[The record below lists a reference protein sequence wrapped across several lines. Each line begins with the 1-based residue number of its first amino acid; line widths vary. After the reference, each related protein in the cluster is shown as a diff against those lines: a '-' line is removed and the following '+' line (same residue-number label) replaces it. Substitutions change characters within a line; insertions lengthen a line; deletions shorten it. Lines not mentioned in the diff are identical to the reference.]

1 MSNFNP
7 RPLLTRLLYRL
18 RRDGFALGISEY
30 LAALQAIEGGWGIQ
44 DVNALKKLLRSLWCH
59 SLAQQDHLEVIF
71 RSISAEE
78 SQEEA
83 KSREIPSEL
92 SEPSSFSKNPPPV
105 VPGRQV
111 PSMVE
116 SPASAPAPEFSL
128 LPVKSPINL
137 LEQTEDRDFQAYYP
151 ISRRYMVYSWRYL
164 RRMVADGREDV
175 LDVEAT
181 IAKVCEQGF
190 FLKPK
195 YSRRE
200 QNHADLLLL
209 IDQEGS
215 MTPFHRFTR
224 DLVETAQYESNIQQV
239 RVGYFHNVPAK
250 YIYQDPYLTEKVLLY
265 GSRNESETLEKLES
279 TPAPEFGK
287 RLLVPILAECN
298 GNTGVLIV
306 SDGGA
311 ARGDRRSERFSAT
324 AEVLWHIKQHTKLIA
339 WLNPIPRER
348 WQGSTAQFIER
359 LIPMYPLDPH
369 GLNQAITQIR

>member
-1 MSNFNP
+1 LAKYQLCAIMSDFNS
-7 RPLLTRLLYRL
+7 RPLLTRLFYRL
-18 RRDGFALGISEY
+18 RRDGFALGVSEY
-30 LAALQAIEGGWGIQ
+30 LVALEAIEGGWGIQ
-44 DVNALKKLLRSLWCH
+44 DANALKKLLRLLWCH

-71 RSISAEE
+71 RAISAEE
-78 SQEEA
+78 TPEEA
-83 KSREIPSEL
+83 KSREIRSE
-92 SEPSSFSKNPPPV
+92 SSPSSAASTNPYLITS
-105 VPGRQV
+105 GEQV

-116 SPASAPAPEFSL
+116 SPTLSPEFSL
-128 LPVKSPINL
+128 LPVKSSINL

-190 FLKPK
+190 FLEPK
-195 YSRRE
+195 YARRE
-200 QNHADLLLL
+200 ENHADLLLL

-239 RVGYFHNVPAK
+239 RVGYFHNVPAE
-250 YIYQDPYLTEKVLLY
+250 YIYRDPYLTEKVLFA
-265 GSRNESETLEKLES
+265 S
-279 TPAPEFGK
+279 
-287 RLLVPILAECN
+287 ILAECD
-298 GNTGVLIV
+298 GNTSVLIV

-324 AEVLWHIKQHTKLIA
+324 AEVLWQIKQHTKLIA
-339 WLNPIPRER
+339 WLNPVPPKR
-348 WQGSTAQFIER
+348 WQGTTAQFIAQ
-359 LIPMYPLDPH
+359 LLPMYPLDPH

>member
-44 DVNALKKLLRSLWCH
+44 DENALKKLLRSLWCH
-59 SLAQQDHLEVIF
+59 SLAQQDHLEIIF

-78 SQEEA
+78 NQEEA
-83 KSREIPSEL
+83 KSREIWSES
-92 SEPSSFSKNPPPV
+92 SESSSSSKNTPPV
-105 VPGRQV
+105 SSGRHV
-111 PSMVE
+111 SSMIE
-116 SPASAPAPEFSL
+116 TSAPEFSL
-128 LPVKSPINL
+128 FPIKSPIKL

-175 LDVEAT
+175 LDVKAT

-200 QNHADLLLL
+200 RNHADLLLF

-224 DLVETAQYESNIQQV
+224 ELVETAQYESNIQQV
-239 RVGYFHNVPAK
+239 RVGYFHNVPAE
-250 YIYQDPYLTEKVLLY
+250 YIYRDPYFTEKVLLA
-265 GSRNESETLEKLES
+265 S
-279 TPAPEFGK
+279 
-287 RLLVPILAECN
+287 ILAECD
-298 GNTGVLIV
+298 GNTSVLIV

-311 ARGDRRSERFSAT
+311 ARGDRRSQRFSAT
-324 AEVLWHIKQHTKLIA
+324 AEVLWHIKQHTKSIA
-339 WLNPIPRER
+339 WLNPIPPER
-348 WQGSTAQFIER
+348 WQGSTAQF
-359 LIPMYPLDPH
+359 LTHLVSMHPLDHH
-369 GLNQAITQIR
+369 GLNQAIMEIR

>member
-18 RRDGFALGISEY
+18 RRDGFALGINEY

-59 SLAQQDHLEVIF
+59 SLAQQEHLEVIF

-83 KSREIPSEL
+83 RSREIRSES
-92 SEPSSFSKNPPPV
+92 SESSSPAKNPPPV
-105 VPGRQV
+105 PSVEQV

-116 SPASAPAPEFSL
+116 SPTPAPEFSL
-128 LPVKSPINL
+128 LPVKSSINL
-137 LEQTEDRDFQAYYP
+137 LEQTEDRDFKAYYP

-164 RRMVADGREDV
+164 RRMIADGREDV
-175 LDVEAT
+175 LDVEGT
-181 IAKVCEQGF
+181 IAEVCEQGF
-190 FLKPK
+190 FLEPK

-200 QNHADLLLL
+200 RNHADLLLL

-224 DLVETAQYESNIQQV
+224 DLVETAQYESNIHQV
-239 RVGYFHNVPAK
+239 RVRYFHNVPAEH
-250 YIYQDPYLTEKVLLY
+250 IYQDPYLTEKELLA
-265 GSRNESETLEKLES
+265 S
-279 TPAPEFGK
+279 
-287 RLLVPILAECN
+287 ILAECD
-298 GNTGVLIV
+298 GNTSVLIV

-348 WQGSTAQFIER
+348 WQGSTVQFIER

>member
-7 RPLLTRLLYRL
+7 HPLLNHLLYRL
-18 RRDGFALGISEY
+18 RRDGFALGINEY

-44 DVNALKKLLRSLWCH
+44 DANALKKLLRSLWCH

-71 RSISAEE
+71 RSISAQE
-78 SQEEA
+78 SQEQA
-83 KSREIPSEL
+83 KSREDNSDDSEL
-92 SEPSSFSKNPPPV
+92 SSSSQNSSPEF
-105 VPGRQV
+105 PGGQV
-111 PSMVE
+111 PSVVE
-116 SPASAPAPEFSL
+116 SPTPAPEYSL
-128 LPVKSPINL
+128 LPAKSPINL
-137 LEQTEDRDFQAYYP
+137 LEQTEDRDFKAYYP

-164 RRMVADGREDV
+164 RRMVADGTEDV
-175 LDVEAT
+175 LDVKAT

-224 DLVETAQYESNIQQV
+224 DLVETAQHESNITQV

-250 YIYQDPYLTEKVLLY
+250 YIYQDSYLTQKVLFDSEEKVV
-265 GSRNESETLEKLES
+265 
-279 TPAPEFGK
+279 PP
-287 RLLVPILAECN
+287 PILAECD
-298 GNTGVLIV
+298 GNTSVLIV

-324 AEVLWHIKQHTKLIA
+324 AKVLWDIKQHTKLIA

-369 GLNQAITQIR
+369 GLNQAIAQIR

>member
-1 MSNFNP
+1 MSNFNA

-30 LAALQAIEGGWGIQ
+30 LVALQAIESGGGIQ
-44 DVNALKKLLRSLWCH
+44 DVHALKKLLRSLWCH

-71 RSISAEE
+71 RSLSAEE

-83 KSREIPSEL
+83 KSREITSESSESSSSSQNTPSIH
-92 SEPSSFSKNPPPV
+92 PV
-105 VPGRQV
+105 EQV

-116 SPASAPAPEFSL
+116 SPTPAPKLSL
-128 LPVKSPINL
+128 LPVKSSINL

-151 ISRRYMVYSWRYL
+151 ISRRYMVYGWRYL

-175 LDVEAT
+175 LDVERT
-181 IAKVCEQGF
+181 IAEVCEQGF
-190 FLKPK
+190 FLEPK
-195 YSRRE
+195 YCRRE
-200 QNHADLLLL
+200 QNHADLVLL

-224 DLVETAQYESNIQQV
+224 DLVETAQYESNIHQV
-239 RVGYFHNVPAK
+239 RVGYFHNLPAE
-250 YIYQDPYLTEKVLLY
+250 YIYRDPYLTEKVLLA
-265 GSRNESETLEKLES
+265 S
-279 TPAPEFGK
+279 
-287 RLLVPILAECN
+287 ILAECD
-298 GNTGVLIV
+298 GNTSILIV

-339 WLNPIPRER
+339 WLNPVPPER
-348 WQGSTAQFIER
+348 WQGSTAQF
-359 LIPMYPLDPH
+359 LAHLVPMYPLDPH
-369 GLNQAITQIR
+369 GLNQAIAQIR

>member
-1 MSNFNP
+1 
-7 RPLLTRLLYRL
+7 
-18 RRDGFALGISEY
+18 
-30 LAALQAIEGGWGIQ
+30 
-44 DVNALKKLLRSLWCH
+44 
-59 SLAQQDHLEVIF
+59 
-71 RSISAEE
+71 
-78 SQEEA
+78 
-83 KSREIPSEL
+83 
-92 SEPSSFSKNPPPV
+92 
-105 VPGRQV
+105 
-111 PSMVE
+111 MVE

-164 RRMVADGREDV
+164 RRMIADGREDV

-190 FLKPK
+190 FLEPK

-224 DLVETAQYESNIQQV
+224 DLVETAQYESNIHQV
-239 RVGYFHNVPAK
+239 RVGYFHNVPAE
-250 YIYQDPYLTEKVLLY
+250 YIYQDTYLTEKVLLA
-265 GSRNESETLEKLES
+265 S
-279 TPAPEFGK
+279 
-287 RLLVPILAECN
+287 ILAECD
-298 GNTGVLIV
+298 GNTSVLIV

-324 AEVLWHIKQHTKLIA
+324 AEVLWQIKQHSKLIA
-339 WLNPIPRER
+339 WLNPIPPER
-348 WQGSTAQFIER
+348 WQGSTSQF
-359 LIPMYPLDPH
+359 LAHLVLMYPLDPH
-369 GLNQAITQIR
+369 GLNQAIGEIR

>member
-18 RRDGFALGISEY
+18 RRDGFALGINEY

-59 SLAQQDHLEVIF
+59 SLAQQEHLEVIF

-83 KSREIPSEL
+83 RSREIRSES
-92 SEPSSFSKNPPPV
+92 SESSSPAKNPPPV
-105 VPGRQV
+105 PSVEQV

-116 SPASAPAPEFSL
+116 SPTPAPEFSL
-128 LPVKSPINL
+128 LPVKSSINL
-137 LEQTEDRDFQAYYP
+137 LEQTEDRDFKAYYP

-164 RRMVADGREDV
+164 RRMIADGREDV
-175 LDVEAT
+175 LDVEGT
-181 IAKVCEQGF
+181 IAEVCEQGF
-190 FLKPK
+190 FLEPK

-200 QNHADLLLL
+200 RNHADLLLL

-224 DLVETAQYESNIQQV
+224 DLVETAQYESNIHQV
-239 RVGYFHNVPAK
+239 RVRYFHNVPAEH
-250 YIYQDPYLTEKVLLY
+250 IYQDPYLTEKELLA
-265 GSRNESETLEKLES
+265 S
-279 TPAPEFGK
+279 
-287 RLLVPILAECN
+287 ILAECD
-298 GNTGVLIV
+298 GNTSVLIV

-348 WQGSTAQFIER
+348 WQGSTVQFIER

-369 GLNQAITQIR
+369 GLNQAIAEIR

>member
-1 MSNFNP
+1 MSDFNP
-7 RPLLTRLLYRL
+7 HPLLTRLLYRL

-83 KSREIPSEL
+83 RSREIRSE
-92 SEPSSFSKNPPPV
+92 SSSPAKNPPPV
-105 VPGRQV
+105 PSVEQV

-116 SPASAPAPEFSL
+116 SPTPAPEFSL
-128 LPVKSPINL
+128 LPVKSSINL
-137 LEQTEDRDFQAYYP
+137 LEQTEDRDFKAYYP

-175 LDVEAT
+175 LDVEGT

-190 FLKPK
+190 FLEPK

-239 RVGYFHNVPAK
+239 RVGYFHNVPAE
-250 YIYQDPYLTEKVLLY
+250 YIYRDPYLTEKELFA
-265 GSRNESETLEKLES
+265 S
-279 TPAPEFGK
+279 
-287 RLLVPILAECN
+287 ILAECD
-298 GNTGVLIV
+298 GNTSILIV

-311 ARGDRRSERFSAT
+311 ARGDHRSERFSAT
-324 AEVLWHIKQHTKLIA
+324 AEVLWQIKQHTKLIA
-339 WLNPIPRER
+339 WLNPILPER
-348 WQGSTAQFIER
+348 WQGTTAQF
-359 LIPMYPLDPH
+359 LAHLVPMYPLDPH
-369 GLNQAITQIR
+369 GLNQAIAEIR